1 MWILCHNLSE
11 RKVIKVFNPYQPYM
25 GNNQQIIK
33 VNGINGANAY
43 QLMPNS
49 SALLLDESAP
59 RLFLAQTDG
68 AGYKTISAY
77 KLEPY
82 VEEKQPDLKEL
93 LERINKL
100 EEVTYAKSNSSNVKR
115 KQPDASKDSD
125 D

>member
-1 MWILCHNLSE
+1 M
-11 RKVIKVFNPYQPYM
+11 FNPYYQ
-25 GNNQQIIK
+25 NNQQIVK

-49 SALLLDESAP
+49 SILLLDETAP

-82 VEEKQPDLKEL
+82 VEEKQPEL
-93 LERINKL
+93 SEIVDRITKL
-100 EEVTYAKSNSSNVKR
+100 EETVNAKSNTSNAKR
-115 KQPDASKDSD
+115 KQSAESD

>member
-1 MWILCHNLSE
+1 M
-11 RKVIKVFNPYQPYM
+11 FNPYYQ
-25 GNNQQIIK
+25 NNQQIVK

-49 SALLLDESAP
+49 SILLLDETAP

-68 AGYKTISAY
+68 AGYKTILAY

-82 VEEKQPDLKEL
+82 VEEKQPEL
-93 LERINKL
+93 SEIVDRITKL
-100 EEVTYAKSNSSNVKR
+100 EETVNAKSNTSNAKR
-115 KQPDASKDSD
+115 KQSAESD